1 MPYGHFRHMSDED
14 LASVVVFI
22 RSLPRVRNELPLTK
36 IPFLF
41 ARLIQAVPR
50 PVTEPVPEPDLS
62 TPAKLGA
69 YLVKMG
75 TCSDCHT
82 PRNRKFQL
90 IPGMEMAGGSPMG
103 KGVASANLT
112 PDASG
117 IGYYDEAL
125 FIQAIRTGYV
135 RARKLSS
142 VTPWW
147 AFRNMTDDDLK
158 AEFAY
163 LRTLKPVH
171 HVVDNSE
178 PPTQCKLCGHKHG
191 LGDRN

>member
-22 RSLPRVRNELPLTK
+22 RSLPRVRNELPSTK

-41 ARLIQAVPR
+41 ARLIQAVPQ

-69 YLVKMG
+69 YLIKVG
-75 TCSDCHT
+75 TCGECHT

-103 KGVASANLT
+103 EGVASANLT

-125 FIQAIRTGYV
+125 FIQAIRRGYV

-142 VTPWW
+142 VMPWW
-147 AFRNMTDDDLK
+147 AFRNMTDADLK

-171 HVVDNSE
+171 HVVDNAE
-178 PPTQCKLCGHKHG
+178 PPKQCKLCGHKHG